1 MKSGATPNNA
11 VFSFHKI
18 LHLLLGTFTLV
29 TLQPFGTMGSSL
41 DVLVAALLVV
51 LVPSS

>member
-1 MKSGATPNNA
+1 VKSGATPNSA

-51 LVPSS
+51 FVPSS